1 MANPKHQANGSRP
14 EMMTFVNRSFWRMTR
29 SLSLLM
35 LCGMVWGCESVK
47 PWQRG
52 TLAKTH
58 MAPQPFGS
66 QAEFREHIYGSRESA
81 GGSTVSTGGGGCGCY

>member
-1 MANPKHQANGSRP
+1 MPMN
-14 EMMTFVNRSFWRMTR
+14 RMTQQKGR
-29 SLSLLM
+29 LTISLSALL
-35 LCGMVWGCESVK
+35 LALTVTGCESVK

-58 MAPQPFGS
+58 MAPQPFGA

>member
-1 MANPKHQANGSRP
+1 MKGMIRRDGRV
-14 EMMTFVNRSFWRMTR
+14 TKGVFVIL
-29 SLSLLM
+29 LSL
-35 LCGMVWGCESVK
+35 GGVGCESVK

-52 TLAKTH
+52 TLAKSH

-81 GGSTVSTGGGGCGCY
+81 GGSTASTGGGGCGCY

>member
-1 MANPKHQANGSRP
+1 MDEMHQRQNRLLRHLVALLLALMGSA
-14 EMMTFVNRSFWRMTR
+14 
-29 SLSLLM
+29 
-35 LCGMVWGCESVK
+35 CESVK

-52 TLAKTH
+52 TLAKSH
-58 MAPQPFGS
+58 MAPQPFGA

>member
-1 MANPKHQANGSRP
+1 MDW
-14 EMMTFVNRSFWRMTR
+14 MMLRLDRRVITNILV
-29 SLSLLM
+29 LL
-35 LCGMVWGCESVK
+35 LATVFCGCESVK

-52 TLAKTH
+52 TLAKPH

-81 GGSTVSTGGGGCGCY
+81 GGSTASTGGGGCGCY

>member
-1 MANPKHQANGSRP
+1 MDGMQQPNHRVIRG
-14 EMMTFVNRSFWRMTR
+14 
-29 SLSLLM
+29 LSAVLLM
-35 LCGMVWGCESVK
+35 IAVSGCESVK

-52 TLAKTH
+52 TLAKQH
-58 MAPQPFGS
+58 MAPQPFGA

>member
-1 MANPKHQANGSRP
+1 M
-14 EMMTFVNRSFWRMTR
+14 FWIIKLGAPVARCLT
-29 SLSLLM
+29 LM
-35 LCGMVWGCESVK
+35 LLTLSVLGCESVK

-52 TLAKTH
+52 TLAKSH
-58 MAPQPFGS
+58 MAPQPFGA

>member
-1 MANPKHQANGSRP
+1 MDG
-14 EMMTFVNRSFWRMTR
+14 MTQRKSLVTR
-29 SLSLLM
+29 GLAAVILAASVS
-35 LCGMVWGCESVK
+35 GCESVK

-52 TLAKTH
+52 TLAKSH
-58 MAPQPFGS
+58 MAPQPFGA